1 MLTAKMG
8 AMVFN
13 KKSRGELQQIASVFA
28 RSAVKKKSIWCDI
41 YTTKSDKYKEV
52 IYI

>member
-13 KKSRGELQQIASVFA
+13 KKSRGELHKIASVSAWFA
-28 RSAVKKKSIWCDI
+28 SQ
-41 YTTKSDKYKEV
+41 KEV
-52 IYI
+52 NMV